1 MCLHKAKANLGL
13 APHLPET
20 IFLRVALSGQHSWS
34 QKLNVACWE
43 TSVLFLLLANG
54 IPSEKTIRQCPFCFF
69 IEKGLHVKV
78 LIGRFASEKV
88 LVGKGSHRE
97 GFSSLKARSME
108 KVSLQLAT
116 GFLSFE
122 NRYAGGESEH
132 EAKPRTPE
140 RTSGEQ

>member
-1 MCLHKAKANLGL
+1 M
-13 APHLPET
+13 
-20 IFLRVALSGQHSWS
+20 
-34 QKLNVACWE
+34 
-43 TSVLFLLLANG
+43 
-54 IPSEKTIRQCPFCFF
+54 
-69 IEKGLHVKV
+69 HVKV